1 MQIIMTVFLILCSY
15 QLYGQDKKS
24 SCTQAELDKQ
34 VSKQVKQSL
43 DKLSAR
49 NIVSFSRELLDK
61 EKEIKLSELE
71 IEKQRQLLDLSI
83 KDFNKRVQDFQK
95 KQNSLLGCIEKQD
108 KDRDSRVKHLV
119 DTIAAMKA
127 ERAAQILSVQDERV
141 AIEML
146 SRLEATKIS
155 KIFNLMDKEVSA
167 RLQKQYLNMT
177 K

>member
-1 MQIIMTVFLILCSY
+1 MLCSY
-15 QLYGQDKKS
+15 QLFGQDKKI
-24 SCTQAELDKQ
+24 SCTKAELDKQ
-34 VSKQVKQSL
+34 VSQQVKHSL

-83 KDFNKRVQDFQK
+83 KDFNKRVKDFQI

-119 DTIAAMKA
+119 DTIGAMKA
-127 ERAAQILSVQDERV
+127 ERAAQLLSVQDETV